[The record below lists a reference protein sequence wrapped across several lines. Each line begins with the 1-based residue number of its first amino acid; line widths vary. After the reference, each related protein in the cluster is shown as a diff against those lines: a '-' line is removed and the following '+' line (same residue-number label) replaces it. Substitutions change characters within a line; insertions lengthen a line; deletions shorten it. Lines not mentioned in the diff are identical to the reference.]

1 MRGSPVSSHLNGH
14 AAILNCVS
22 KCMRGENREGMR
34 CEDVLESIFQNAR
47 VICTNTP
54 PGISNIAGF
63 AIDSFVIYV
72 LYYT

>member
-1 MRGSPVSSHLNGH
+1 MSLS
-14 AAILNCVS
+14 AC
-22 KCMRGENREGMR
+22 GERTGRAGTVMR

>member
-1 MRGSPVSSHLNGH
+1 
-14 AAILNCVS
+14 
-22 KCMRGENREGMR
+22 MR